1 MIMTESLARNV
12 LVRIQNVNDL
22 RGVSMS
28 KQLNRKCT
36 ALIKQV
42 ADQITPRYVEMVD
55 KIQVINCPW
64 AMVVKKL
71 IQFVAPPRALHKF
84 SVTGSEWYE
93 AVTEHIA
100 PEHLIECLQPGGP
113 SVSELLGLS
122 QVDTSDEM
130 QVEVVPAGKKADLSI
145 PVPAGHD
152 VSFALVPQAHDIG
165 LSVVFEPHS
174 GARIEVLAHQR
185 IKGDQRTSGGYQAA
199 AESGGMLR
207 IVLDNSY
214 SWTKKKTVQWLVET
228 QPPPTSFE

>member
-1 MIMTESLARNV
+1 MIMSETLARNV

-36 ALIKQV
+36 ALVKKV
-42 ADQITPRYVEMVD
+42 ADEITPRYVEMVD

-71 IQFVAPPRALHKF
+71 IHFVAPPRALHKF

-100 PEHLIECLQPGGP
+100 AEQLIECLQPGGP
-113 SVSELLGLS
+113 SVRELLGLS
-122 QVDTSDEM
+122 QADTSDEM

-152 VSFALVPQAHDIG
+152 VSFALVPRAHDVG
-165 LSVVFEPHS
+165 LSIVFEPDS
-174 GARIEVLAHQR
+174 GAAIEVLALQR
-185 IKGDQRTSGGYQAA
+185 IKGDQRTSGGYQAP
-199 AESGGMLR
+199 AESAGTLR

-214 SWTKKKTVQWLVET
+214 SWTKQKTVQWLVET
-228 QPPPTSFE
+228 QPPPAFFE